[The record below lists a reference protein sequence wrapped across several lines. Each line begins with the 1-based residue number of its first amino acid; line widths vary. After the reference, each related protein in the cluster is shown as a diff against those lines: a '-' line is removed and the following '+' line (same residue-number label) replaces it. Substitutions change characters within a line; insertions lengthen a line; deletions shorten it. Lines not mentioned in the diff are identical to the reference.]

1 MNGPGKQMDEIV
13 MGEIDQF
20 TCSRKKRKNLE
31 PVPVRFNASSV
42 RQTTAGAADNTI
54 LALEQRETSMYITL
68 RKKRLPKAAG
78 TGDRCRSLFADQ
90 APRAT

>member
-13 MGEIDQF
+13 MGEIDL
-20 TCSRKKRKNLE
+20 CSRKKRKNLE